1 LVIARVQ
8 EKKSDPALDEA
19 FAIFREGNTM
29 LLVSV
34 AASTISSSAVRD
46 LATAAA
52 RRHRV
57 GLRAQK

>member
-1 LVIARVQ
+1 V
-8 EKKSDPALDEA
+8 
-19 FAIFREGNTM
+19 IFREGTTM
-29 LLVSV
+29 LAVSV

-52 RRHRV
+52 RRDRF

>member
-1 LVIARVQ
+1 V
-8 EKKSDPALDEA
+8 
-19 FAIFREGNTM
+19 IFREGNTM

-34 AASTISSSAVRD
+34 AASTISSPAVRD

>member
-1 LVIARVQ
+1 V
-8 EKKSDPALDEA
+8 
-19 FAIFREGNTM
+19 IFREGNTM

-34 AASTISSSAVRD
+34 AASTISSPAVRD

-57 GLRAQK
+57 GLRAQKYRSTSTGAPTPAFRAS